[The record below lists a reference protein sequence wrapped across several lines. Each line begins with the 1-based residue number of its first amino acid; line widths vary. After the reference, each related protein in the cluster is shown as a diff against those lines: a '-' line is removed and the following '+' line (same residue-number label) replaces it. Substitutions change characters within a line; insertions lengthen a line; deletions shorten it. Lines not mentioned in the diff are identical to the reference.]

1 MGLREGLMTER
12 QGRHF
17 LQLPGPTPV
26 PDRIRR
32 AMSRD
37 VIDHRGP
44 DFADLATSVL
54 TGCKAVFQTSGPVI
68 IYPSSGT
75 GAWEAAIVNT
85 LSPGD
90 KVLMI
95 ETGYFA
101 GLWRKMAARWGVEVE
116 FMPGDW
122 RRGVDAAAVGARLAE
137 DKGHRIKAVMAV
149 HNETSTGVTS
159 AIADLRKAIDGAKHP
174 ALLMVDTVSSLGS
187 IDYRHEEWGVD
198 VTVSGSQKGLMLPPG
213 LGFTAVSDKALA
225 ASRTNR
231 MPRSYWD
238 WSEMLAFNEKGYF
251 PYTPAT
257 TLLFGLQE
265 ALDML
270 MEEGLQACFARHQ
283 RLAAATRAAVRAWGL
298 EVLCVDPAEYSPV
311 VTAVMMPSEHDA
323 DAFRRLA
330 LERYDLSLGSGLGKL
345 AGRVFRIGHLGDCN
359 ALTLLGALSGV
370 EMGLAAMGVLR
381 QTGGVAAA
389 MAVLEPQ
396 MGEGALPAV
405 A

>member
-1 MGLREGLMTER
+1 
-12 QGRHF
+12 
-17 LQLPGPTPV
+17 
-26 PDRIRR
+26 
-32 AMSRD
+32 
-37 VIDHRGP
+37 
-44 DFADLATSVL
+44 
-54 TGCKAVFQTSGPVI
+54 
-68 IYPSSGT
+68 
-75 GAWEAAIVNT
+75 
-85 LSPGD
+85 
-90 KVLMI
+90 
-95 ETGYFA
+95 
-101 GLWRKMAARWGVEVE
+101 
-116 FMPGDW
+116 
-122 RRGVDAAAVGARLAE
+122 
-137 DKGHRIKAVMAV
+137 MAV

-159 AIADLRKAIDGAKHP
+159 AVGDLRRAMDAARHP

-187 IDYRHEEWGVD
+187 IDYRHDEWGVD
-198 VTVSGSQKGLMLPPG
+198 VAVSGSQKGLMLPPG
-213 LGFTAVSDKALA
+213 LSFTAVSDKALA

-238 WSEMLAFNEKGYF
+238 WKEMLAFNSNGYF

-265 ALDML
+265 ALAML
-270 MEEGLQACFARHQ
+270 MEEGLEACFARHQ

-298 EVLCVDPAEYSPV
+298 EILCLDPAEYSPV
-311 VTAVMMPSEHDA
+311 VTAVVMPPEQDA

-370 EMGLAAMGVLR
+370 EMGLTAMGVVR

-396 MGEGALPAV
+396 MAEGTLSAV